1 MTTFYLASETEQFAL
16 MTCLFCSLILCVF
29 YMFASFGRVRSRRN
43 RILNV
48 GVFIALLILL
58 CITAD
63 AFGKRTEGVSVDPL
77 LPLPMWALW
86 CIAGA
91 AGVLFLCQTAVMI
104 HRKSRTLGHN
114 SVKQALDTLPDAICY
129 FTPSGTL
136 KLCNLQMHRLFRIL
150 AQKDLQHFNELQQA
164 LGSCDGTSSVLRLPD
179 EMQTYLFPDGRAWRY
194 SQTEIAVQD
203 GTIFTE
209 AIFSD
214 VTELYE
220 KGLKLKEQ
228 TKQLE
233 RFACDLKVLSDNVLT
248 LTKETE
254 VLSAKTKLHDQ
265 MGAGIIAIR
274 QILRQ
279 DYVSQE
285 AAESIR
291 LFQKAVS
298 AMKSDNEYPLECGE
312 LAEFLQDAATIG
324 VKVEL
329 TGELPKQEELYH
341 IFVIAMRESLTNS
354 VRHAD
359 ATELSAV
366 VTQNDG
372 SVSLR
377 VTNNGKPPK
386 SPAQPKG
393 GLLNVHRHI
402 VNLGGSM
409 EIQWSPIFVLTIT
422 IPTEKEAIE

>member
-1 MTTFYLASETEQFAL
+1 MMTFYLSSETEQSAL
-16 MTCLFCSLILCVF
+16 MICLFLSLIVCVF
-29 YMFASFGRVRSRRN
+29 YMFASLGRVRSRRN

-48 GVFIALLILL
+48 GAFIALLILL

-63 AFGKRTEGVSVDPL
+63 AFDKRTEGVSVNPL
-77 LPLPMWALW
+77 LTLPMWALW

-114 SVKQALDTLPDAICY
+114 SVKQALDTLPSAICY

-164 LGSCDGTSSVLRLPD
+164 LGSCDGTSNVLRLPD
-179 EMQTYLFPDGRAWRY
+179 KTQTYLFPDGRAWRY

-220 KGLKLKEQ
+220 KGQKLKEQ

-233 RFACDLKVLSDNVLT
+233 KFARDLKILSDNVLA

-254 VLSAKTKLHDQ
+254 ILSAKTKLHDQ
-265 MGAGIIAIR
+265 MGAGIIAMRQIIR
-274 QILRQ
+274 QEQ
-279 DYVSQE
+279 VSQE
-285 AAESIR
+285 AADSLQ

-298 AMKSDNEYPLECGE
+298 AIKSDNEYPLERGE
-312 LAEFLQDAATIG
+312 LAEFLRDANTIG

-329 TGELPKQEELYH
+329 TGELPKQEEVYH
-341 IFVIAMRESLTNS
+341 IFVVAMRECLTNS

-359 ATELSAV
+359 ATRLSV
-366 VTQNDG
+366 IIKQND
-372 SVSLR
+372 STISLR
-377 VTNNGKPPK
+377 ITNNRRPPE
-386 SPAQPKG
+386 STIVPKG
-393 GLLNVHRHI
+393 GLLNLHRH
-402 VNLGGSM
+402 VTNLGGIM
-409 EIQWSPIFVLTIT
+409 DIQWSPDFVLTVT
-422 IPTEKEAIE
+422 IPAEKEAAE

>member
-1 MTTFYLASETEQFAL
+1 MTTFYLTSETEQFAL
-16 MTCLFCSLILCVF
+16 IICLFCSLILCVF
-29 YMFASFGRVRSRRN
+29 YMFASLGRGERKQN
-43 RILNV
+43 RLLNT
-48 GVFIALLILL
+48 GVFIALLLLL
-58 CITAD
+58 CMTAD
-63 AFGKRTEGVSVDPL
+63 TFNKKVSEIPIKPL
-77 LPLPMWALW
+77 FSLPMWVLW
-86 CIAGA
+86 CIVGA
-91 AGVLFLCQTAVMI
+91 SSALLLYRTASLI
-104 HRKSRTLGHN
+104 LPKGRTLSHN
-114 SVKQALDTLPDAICY
+114 SVKQAIDTLPSAICY
-129 FTPSGTL
+129 FTSTGKI

-150 AQKDLQHFNELQQA
+150 AQSDLQHFDELQKA
-164 LGSCDGTSSVLRLPD
+164 LELPDKRSGVLRIPD
-179 EMQTYLFPDGRAWRY
+179 EHQTYLFPDGKAWRY
-194 SQTEIAVQD
+194 SQTKVTVLD
-203 GTIFTE
+203 GTVFTE

-220 KGLKLKEQ
+220 KSLKLKEQ

-279 DYVSQE
+279 GQVSQE

-298 AMKSDNEYPLECGE
+298 AMKSDNEYPLERGE
-312 LAEFLQDAATIG
+312 RAEFLQDAATIG

-409 EIQWSPIFVLTIT
+409 EIQWSPIFALTIT

>member
-1 MTTFYLASETEQFAL
+1 MTTFYLSSETEQSAL
-16 MTCLFCSLILCVF
+16 MICLFLSLIVCVF
-29 YMFASFGRVRSRRN
+29 YMFASIGRAGSWRN
-43 RILNV
+43 RILNS
-48 GVFIALLILL
+48 GAFIALLILL

-63 AFGKRTEGVSVDPL
+63 AFDKRTEGVSVNPL
-77 LPLPMWALW
+77 LTLPMWVLW
-86 CIAGA
+86 CIVGA
-91 AGVLFLCQTAVMI
+91 SSALLLYRTASLI
-104 HRKSRTLGHN
+104 LPKGRTLSHN
-114 SVKQALDTLPDAICY
+114 SVKQAIDTLPDAICY

-220 KGLKLKEQ
+220 KGLKLKGQ

-279 DYVSQE
+279 GQVSQE

-298 AMKSDNEYPLECGE
+298 AMKSDNEYPLERGE

-409 EIQWSPIFVLTIT
+409 EIQWSPIFALTIT

>member
-1 MTTFYLASETEQFAL
+1 MTTFYLSSETEQSAL
-16 MTCLFCSLILCVF
+16 MICLFLSLIVCVF
-29 YMFASFGRVRSRRN
+29 YMFASIGRAGSWRN
-43 RILNV
+43 RILNS
-48 GVFIALLILL
+48 GAFIALLILL

-63 AFGKRTEGVSVDPL
+63 AFDKRTEGVSVNPL
-77 LPLPMWALW
+77 LTLPMWALW
-86 CIAGA
+86 CIAGT

-136 KLCNLQMHRLFRIL
+136 KLCNLQMLRLFRIL
-150 AQKDLQHFNELQQA
+150 AQKDLQHFNELQKA
-164 LGSCDGTSSVLRLPD
+164 LELPDKRSGVLRIPD
-179 EMQTYLFPDGRAWRY
+179 EHQTYLFPDGKAWRY
-194 SQTEIAVQD
+194 SQTKVTVLD
-203 GTIFTE
+203 GTVFTE

-279 DYVSQE
+279 GQVSQE

-298 AMKSDNEYPLECGE
+298 AMKSDNEYPLERGE

-409 EIQWSPIFVLTIT
+409 EIQWSPIFALTIT